1 MMVLLSTILDLGAYK
16 LLTKLCPHGAIEYV
30 RFFRATL
37 AILHNDRLK
46 TELVSPSSAALGSR
60 SLSVTSMGSMQI
72 EQSPRVFGSD
82 DSSSPR
88 GRSGW

>member
-1 MMVLLSTILDLGAYK
+1 MELLGNIADLRAYN

-37 AILHNDRLK
+37 ATLHNDLK
-46 TELVSPSSAALGSR
+46 TELVSLSSAALGSR
-60 SLSVTSMGSMQI
+60 SPSVTSIGSMQI
-72 EQSPRVFGSD
+72 EQSPSVLGSA

-88 GRSGW
+88 GRGGW

>member
-1 MMVLLSTILDLGAYK
+1 MELLSNILDPGAYK

-37 AILHNDRLK
+37 ATLHNDLLK
-46 TELVSPSSAALGSR
+46 TELVSLSSVALGSR
-60 SLSVTSMGSMQI
+60 SPSVRSMGSMQI
-72 EQSPRVFGSD
+72 EQSPSVFGSA